1 MTLTNIMLNKIT
13 KIQRVYVITSA
24 YSLGARLTHGKGT
37 LGDFLGPG
45 MFYVFIWEVVTRCTH
60 M

>member
-1 MTLTNIMLNKIT
+1 MLSKIT